1 MGRCTICTLHIYTSN
16 YCYHLGVPV
25 ASLEPPRKATK
36 RGGRVQTLQAEIE
49 EAFATGRFD
58 TEAWVQFAM
67 HPSKLYT
74 TPLAED
80 RLQFMDDYS
89 QLGADPP
96 VNHGSVQ

>member
-1 MGRCTICTLHIYTSN
+1 MQS
-16 YCYHLGVPV
+16 
-25 ASLEPPRKATK
+25 
-36 RGGRVQTLQAEIE
+36 LQAEIE

-58 TEAWVQFAM
+58 AEAWMRYAM
-67 HPSKLYT
+67 QPEKLYT